1 MPAGDE
7 KQRIRERAYELWER
21 EGHPQGRHLEHW
33 VQAERETQSGSAG
46 LDRAGE
52 GEPGPLGESGR
63 QPGGVSAQSSGGP
76 ESGFGAAG
84 GLGGARNLG
93 GAQDKGA
100 LQERAQSARE
110 TSGAMGGAGQPARAT
125 QAGQGAVE
133 KPARSRHRSQEETG
147 GQIEARRGSRRKE

>member
-21 EGHPQGRHLEHW
+21 EGRPQGRHLDHW
-33 VQAERETQSGSAG
+33 VQAERETEAGSAG

-52 GEPGPLGESGR
+52 GEAGPFGGSGR
-63 QPGGVSAQSSGGP
+63 QPGGLSAQSSGGP
-76 ESGFGAAG
+76 ERGFGADG
-84 GLGGARNLG
+84 GLGGAQNLG
-93 GAQDKGA
+93 GAQDTGA

-110 TSGAMGGAGQPARAT
+110 TSGALGGAGQPARAT

-133 KPARSRHRSQEETG
+133 KPARSRQRSQEETG
-147 GQIEARRGSRRKE
+147 QTEARRGSRRKE

>member
-1 MPAGDE
+1 MPAGEE

-21 EGHPQGRHLEHW
+21 EGRPQGRHLDHW
-33 VQAERETQSGSAG
+33 VQAERETEAGSAG

-52 GEPGPLGESGR
+52 GEAGPFGGSGR

-76 ESGFGAAG
+76 ERGFGAGG
-84 GLGGARNLG
+84 GLGGAQNLG
-93 GAQDKGA
+93 GAQDTGA

-110 TSGAMGGAGQPARAT
+110 TSGALGGAGQPARAT

-133 KPARSRHRSQEETG
+133 KPARSRQRSQEETG
-147 GQIEARRGSRRKE
+147 QTEARRGSRRKE

>member
-21 EGHPQGRHLEHW
+21 EGHPQGRHLDHW

-52 GEPGPLGESGR
+52 GEPSPLGESGR

-84 GLGGARNLG
+84 GLGGAQNLG
-93 GAQDKGA
+93 GAQGKSA
-100 LQERAQSARE
+100 TQERTQSARE
-110 TSGAMGGAGQPARAT
+110 PSGAMGGAGQPARAI
-125 QAGQGAVE
+125 QAGQGAAE
-133 KPARSRHRSQEETG
+133 KPARSRQRSQEEAGET
-147 GQIEARRGSRRKE
+147 EARRGSRRKD